1 MKTQIDYR
9 FLHSTGEKKI
19 KDQAMDIDQ
28 AKLDIEVLR
37 DDILD
42 FIDENEVINTDASE
56 SQIVISKLEEFR
68 TSFRSKLR
76 FIRQH
81 AQGDTAEYDKMQD
94 EILAQIKSHIKDTK
108 DANAKYKLADQQLQM
123 DALMQQEKVIEF
135 QINEV
140 SRGIMELESIFKNF
154 VSHRTNKSSDG
165 TVTFLKH

>member
-1 MKTQIDYR
+1 
-9 FLHSTGEKKI
+9 
-19 KDQAMDIDQ
+19 MDIDQ

-81 AQGDTAEYDKMQD
+81 TQGDTAEYDKMQD
-94 EILAQIKSHIKDTK
+94 EILAQIKSHTK